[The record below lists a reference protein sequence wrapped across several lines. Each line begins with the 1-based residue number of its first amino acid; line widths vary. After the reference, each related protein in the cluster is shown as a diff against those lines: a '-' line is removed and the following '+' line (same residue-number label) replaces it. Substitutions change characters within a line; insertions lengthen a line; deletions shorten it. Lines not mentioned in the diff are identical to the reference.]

1 MTVSQ
6 KQLADAVAKAIKNA
20 GDSHGT
26 PVVKLEVTTAQDARS
41 LQMTLPNSALTTL
54 SREEGATLTVS
65 SAVAQ
70 ITFDDKTLKAIAEQA
85 ESEILLMVTPIQ
97 ASDLNEVQTAA
108 VGQFPVMELTLQS
121 NGVVISDFKAGN
133 ATVALPYILAKDQ
146 QAEGIVVWYLDEEG
160 GTTVCETRYDKVAG
174 KVTFV
179 TPHFSKYVIAYD
191 ESRLP
196 DQPDQVQ
203 ASQQP
208 QPTQPT
214 DAPAQSHSLPVLPIV
229 LGGAALVL
237 ILAAVFW
244 LRRRS
249 LDRQDQE

>member
-41 LQMTLPNSALTTL
+41 LQMTLPNSALT
-54 SREEGATLTVS
+54 VS

-97 ASDLNEVQTAA
+97 ASDLNEAQTAA

-196 DQPDQVQ
+196 DQPDQAQ
-203 ASQQP
+203 PTQQP
-208 QPTQPT
+208 QQAQPT
-214 DAPAQSHSLPVLPIV
+214 DAPEESHSLPVLPIV

-249 LDRQDQE
+249 LDRQDED